1 MNWEA
6 IGAIGEVVGAAAVV
20 ITLLVLVVQ
29 VRQNNRGLEE
39 SNRLN
44 RAATI
49 DRHADSISRWRGRL
63 MENAEL
69 SRIWLS
75 AVEGKVVN
83 KEDLLRLNNLW
94 IDFINTQRANFV
106 RANTVGDIGLASQ
119 AVRSVAAET
128 SQSAIFEKLWS
139 VTSNWHRMAS
149 PEFVDAVEKEIKNFE
164 EEFKLDYSAS
174 ALEELAPTIKS
185 ETETQKEE
193 QQQESA

>member
-39 SNRLN
+39 SNQLN
-44 RAATI
+44 RALTI

-63 MENAEL
+63 MENADL

-75 AVEGKVVN
+75 AVEGEVVN
-83 KEDLLRLNNLW
+83 EEDLLRLNNLW
-94 IDFINTQRANFV
+94 IDFINIQRANYT
-106 RANTVGDIGLASQ
+106 RANTVGEVGLASQ

-128 SQSAIFEKLWS
+128 SQSDIFKKLWK

-149 PEFVDAVEKEIKNFE
+149 PAFVDAVETEIENFE
-164 EEFKLDYSAS
+164 EQFKLDYSAS
-174 ALEELAPTIKS
+174 ALEELAVSMKTVIK
-185 ETETQKEE
+185 TQKEE

>member
-20 ITLLVLVVQ
+20 ITLLILVVQ

-44 RAATI
+44 RASTI

-63 MENAEL
+63 MENADL
-69 SRIWLS
+69 SKIWLN
-75 AVEGKVVN
+75 AVKGEVVN
-83 KEDLLRLNNLW
+83 EEDLLRLNNIW

-106 RANTVGDIGLASQ
+106 RANTVGELGLAAQ

-128 SQSAIFEKLWS
+128 SQSEIFKKLWK

-149 PEFVDAVEKEIKNFE
+149 PDFVDAVEREIEHFE
-164 EEFKLDYSAS
+164 EQFKLDYSAS
-174 ALEELAPTIKS
+174 ALEELTLSMKTLI
-185 ETETQKEE
+185 ETQKSK
-193 QQQESA
+193 QSQESA

>member
-94 IDFINTQRANFV
+94 IDFINTQRANYV

-185 ETETQKEE
+185 GIESQKEE
-193 QQQESA
+193 RQGESA